1 MISRKSR
8 TPISRAIATEA
19 ITELSKQRE
28 EVMEQIHA
36 IEKQETYFRTKLG
49 KLEEYIAFLHPITEG
64 SAIGPL
70 DKLPTHILTVIG
82 DMLNPK
88 SIVNLR
94 ATSRSM
100 RNSLPLSA
108 KTQAE
113 IHQKESEHTRRVVAR
128 NLDRSLDDIV
138 QEEKARRLSKQAQR
152 KLNAERAAHSKQIEA
167 EVHKYTQLLSQPKIR
182 EQRAARQSAQK

>member
-1 MISRKSR
+1 MTSRKSK

-19 ITELSKQRE
+19 ITELLKQRE
-28 EVMEQIHA
+28 GVMEQLNA
-36 IEKQETYFRTKLG
+36 IEEQEKYIRTKLG
-49 KLEEYIAFLHPITEG
+49 KLEEYIAFLRPITEG

-82 DMLNPK
+82 DMLNTK

-108 KTQAE
+108 NTQAE
-113 IHQKESEHTRRVVAR
+113 IHQKNSQHTRRVVAQ
-128 NLDRSLDDIV
+128 NLDRRLDDIV
-138 QEEKARRLSKQAQR
+138 QEAKAKRLSKQAQR
-152 KLNAERAAHSKQIEA
+152 KLDAESAAHSKQIES
-167 EVHKYTQLLSQPKIR
+167 EVRKYTQLLLQPKIR